1 MRILFFTENF
11 PPETN
16 AAATRVF
23 ERAVYW
29 AKWGHEVTIITC
41 FPNFP
46 DGKIFSGYK
55 NKWYKK
61 EIIDG
66 IKVVRVKTYIAPNK
80 GVFRRSLDFFSFF
93 FTGLIAGLF
102 QQRPNVI
109 VATSPQPFSA
119 VAGWA
124 LSCIKRKPFIFEL
137 GDLWPRSMYAVG
149 IVKPG
154 FLFSVMESLELFL
167 YRQSACIVS
176 LTKAFKVNLV
186 NRNIPGTKIHVV
198 INGVDLPR
206 YKNIDENS
214 QLFANLGLEKKFVVG
229 YVGTLGMAHNL
240 ENVLSAASLMV
251 DNKDIMFLFV
261 GSGADKVKL
270 EYIAQK
276 ENLKNVI
283 FLGRKPKEIIPEL
296 WNLCNIALVHLKNE
310 ATFSEVIPSKIFEA
324 MGMGLP
330 ILLVSPRGEASE
342 LVELNKCGEW
352 VPSGDPKIL
361 SATIESLAADIPRL
375 KNYSRASKELAPSY
389 SREVQAKKFLKVIET
404 CV

>member
-29 AKWGHEVTIITC
+29 ARWGHDITIITC

-46 DGKIFSGYK
+46 DGKIFSGYE

-66 IKVVRVKTYIAPNK
+66 IRVIRVKTYIAPNK
-80 GVFRRSLDFFSFF
+80 GVFKRSLDFFSFF

-102 QQRPNVI
+102 QPRPNVI

-124 LSCIKRKPFIFEL
+124 LSCITRKPFIFEL

-149 IVKPG
+149 VVKPG
-154 FLFSVMESLELFL
+154 LLFSIMESLELFL
-167 YRQSACIVS
+167 YRQSACIVA
-176 LTKAFKVNLV
+176 LTQAFKVNLV
-186 NRNIPGTKIHVV
+186 NRNISETKIHVV

-206 YKNIDENS
+206 YQGIDENS
-214 QLFANLGLEKKFVVG
+214 QSFSNLGLEKKFVVG
-229 YVGTLGMAHNL
+229 YVGTLGMAHDL

-261 GSGADKVKL
+261 GSGADKEKL
-270 EYIAQK
+270 EKIVQ
-276 ENLKNVI
+276 EESLKNVI
-283 FLGRKPKEIIPEL
+283 FLGRKPKEMIPEI
-296 WNLCNIALVHLKNE
+296 WKLCNIALVHLKNE
-310 ATFSEVIPSKIFEA
+310 GAFSEVIPSKIFEA
-324 MGMGLP
+324 MGVGLP
-330 ILLVSPRGEASE
+330 ILLASPQGEASD
-342 LVELNKCGEW
+342 LVEFNKCGEW

-361 SATIESLAADIPRL
+361 SATIQAMAADVERL
-375 KNYSRASKELAPSY
+375 ENYSMVSKKLAPSY
-389 SREVQAKKFLKVIET
+389 SRELQAKKFLSVMENYI
-404 CV
+404 

>member
-29 AKWGHEVTIITC
+29 ARWGHDITIITC

-46 DGKIFSGYK
+46 DGKIFSGYE

-61 EIIDG
+61 EMIDG
-66 IKVVRVKTYIAPNK
+66 IKVIRVKTYIAPNK
-80 GVFRRSLDFFSFF
+80 GVFKRSLDFFSFF

-102 QQRPNVI
+102 QPTPNVI

-124 LSCIKRKPFIFEL
+124 LSCITRKPFIFEL

-149 IVKPG
+149 VVKPG
-154 FLFSVMESLELFL
+154 LLFSIMESLELFL
-167 YRQSACIVS
+167 YRQSACVVA
-176 LTKAFKVNLV
+176 LTQAFKVNLV
-186 NRNIPGTKIHVV
+186 NRNIPETKIHVV

-206 YKNIDENS
+206 YQGIDGNS
-214 QLFANLGLEKKFVVG
+214 QSFSNLGLEKKFVVG
-229 YVGTLGMAHNL
+229 YVGTLGMAHDL
-240 ENVLSAASLMV
+240 ENVLSAASLMA

-261 GSGADKVKL
+261 GSGADKEKL
-270 EYIAQK
+270 ENIAQK
-276 ENLKNVI
+276 ESLKNVI
-283 FLGRKPKEIIPEL
+283 FLGRKPKEIIPEI
-296 WNLCNIALVHLKNE
+296 WNLCTIALVHLKNE
-310 ATFSEVIPSKIFEA
+310 AAFSEVIPSKIFEA

-330 ILLVSPRGEASE
+330 ILLVSPKGEASQ

-352 VPSGDPKIL
+352 VPSGDPQTL
-361 SATIESLAADIPRL
+361 SVTIESLASDIPRL
-375 KNYSRASKELAPSY
+375 KDYSRASKKLAPSY
-389 SREVQAKKFLKVIET
+389 SREVQAEKFLKVMET